1 MQVLLLSF
9 SVKQKKVVK
18 KVANR
23 YFANNS
29 IKGTPVVID
38 LVNSVYSVEEDA
50 TILSFSNPEYEMGNK
65 VLD

>member
-1 MQVLLLSF
+1 MKIYSSTCDA
-9 SVKQKKVVK
+9 SVIIIILGKTEESCK

-38 LVNSVYSVEEDA
+38 LVNSVYSIKEDA
-50 TILSFSNPEYEMGNK
+50 TIISFSNRG
-65 VLD
+65 V